1 MLLLIIGKIVNERLH
16 VMKKLLVSLLLLF
29 SAHGLLVGAEQ
40 EVVQSEDSKQ
50 ELEKF
55 FHVLPYQAENP
66 IQVKKSVFN
75 SLKSLSSIAEIIENN
90 DDDSSDAS
98 QNIPLHQGTTDECQ
112 QLFSFLNQ
120 LSFDQSKDK
129 PEILKGSL
137 QTALNKFIETKKMP
151 EKIKTVWQ
159 LAKMA
164 NYLDVQVPV
173 GIQEGGVLRAYNQPM
188 SICAIELL
196 NNLFLS
202 ASSTPIRTIKEIS
215 NFIGKDLLN
224 TQVDLTRS
232 LNNHAYKN
240 LGNSFLQ
247 YHSMI
252 VNQYEYVQLIQDKSR
267 LVTRHNNK
275 IKIIDRETEEVVCTI
290 QKPIFYVR
298 KILYSKDGTFFV
310 AYAYNSLLIGCPKT
324 GQEKFFLNVGNS
336 IEHLFLSDDDKSI
349 VLTFSDHVDILDTQ
363 TGEQKFHADF
373 SDESSF
379 KKAFLSKNNK
389 WVMMRSLNAIRVIE
403 QLTGLQKYRIKNGAD
418 FTHKFNFFNDL
429 LVTKDEKFLVS
440 SSLDCVLVTDLETG
454 IEKYSVKQSEG
465 GHREQL
471 EQPLLGCDD
480 RFLITHSNDCVLVTH
495 LETGALH
502 KKIMV
507 DPLNDDHKNR
517 ILKVKVSCDRKTLI
531 TISTDCALVA
541 DIETGHQVY
550 KYQSTDPLAF
560 GKTINNALLSS
571 DNRYLVI
578 ISDNS
583 VLNVIE
589 VQTNKKYEIKNIIN
603 ADDMRFD
610 SIGSLFMVTHAIART
625 SHANPN
631 VTKKRI
637 TFYALPNV
645 DQLLE
650 QTNVFDLYRAVIA
663 QNNNCFYPKFNW
675 VLTENGFIEK
685 LALCEE
691 PLSVDQQAESSDGR
705 TVMRPKKAK
714 VTRRLDF
721 QDGDK

>member
-1 MLLLIIGKIVNERLH
+1 MLLLIIGKIVNERLR
-16 VMKKLLVSLLLLF
+16 VMKNLLVSLFLLF
-29 SAHGLLVGAEQ
+29 NVHGLLMGTEQ
-40 EVVQSEDSKQ
+40 EVVHPEESKQ

-55 FHVLPYQAENP
+55 FYVLPFQAKDP
-66 IQVKKSVFN
+66 IQVNKSVL
-75 SLKSLSSIAEIIENN
+75 SRLKSLSSIAEIIENN
-90 DDDSSDAS
+90 DDNSDTS
-98 QNIPLHQGTTDECQ
+98 QNIIPLHQGTIDECQ

-120 LSFDQSKDK
+120 LPFDQSKDK

-137 QTALNKFIETKKMP
+137 KTVLNKFIEAKTTMP
-151 EKIKTVWQ
+151 EKIKMVWQ

-173 GIQEGGVLRAYNQPM
+173 GIQQGGLLKAYNQPM
-188 SICAIELL
+188 SICAIEVL
-196 NNLFLS
+196 NDIFLS
-202 ASSTPIRTIKEIS
+202 AASMTSKKMQEVSALVGRES
-215 NFIGKDLLN
+215 LN
-224 TQVDLTRS
+224 TQIHLTKS
-232 LNNHAYKN
+232 LNEYIYKN
-240 LGNSFLQ
+240 LKNSFLQ
-247 YHSMI
+247 YHSM
-252 VNQYEYVQLIQDKSR
+252 VVDQYEYVQLIQDKSR
-267 LVTRHNNK
+267 LVIRHNNK

-290 QKPIFYVR
+290 QKPNFYVR
-298 KILYSKDGTFFV
+298 KILYSKDGTFFI

-389 WVMMRSLNAIRVIE
+389 WVIMRSLNAIRVIE
-403 QLTGLQKYRIKNGAD
+403 KLTGLQKYRIKNGAD
-418 FTHKFNFFNDL
+418 FTHKNSFINNP

-495 LETGALH
+495 LETGTLH
-502 KKIMV
+502 KKIML
-507 DPLNDDHKNR
+507 DPLNGDHKNR
-517 ILKVKVSCDRKTLI
+517 ILRIKVSCDGKTLI
-531 TISTDCALVA
+531 TISTDCALVT

-550 KYQSTDPLAF
+550 KYQSIDPLAF
-560 GKTINNALLSS
+560 GKTINNALLSP

-603 ADDMRFD
+603 ADVMGFD

-625 SHANPN
+625 SHD
-631 VTKKRI
+631 
-637 TFYALPNV
+637 NV
-645 DQLLE
+645 D
-650 QTNVFDLYRAVIA
+650 VAA
-663 QNNNCFYPKFNW
+663 
-675 VLTENGFIEK
+675 
-685 LALCEE
+685 
-691 PLSVDQQAESSDGR
+691 
-705 TVMRPKKAK
+705 KKE
-714 VTRRLDF
+714 
-721 QDGDK
+721 